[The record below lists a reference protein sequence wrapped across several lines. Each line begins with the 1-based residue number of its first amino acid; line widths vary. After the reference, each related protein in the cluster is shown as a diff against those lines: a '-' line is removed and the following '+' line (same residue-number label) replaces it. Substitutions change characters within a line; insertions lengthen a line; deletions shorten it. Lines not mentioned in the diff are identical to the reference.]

1 VGIKR
6 SIAYTVDVLSTTH
19 TEVTCVDYFYDG
31 WTSKQK
37 QPFTVIIKLGRAK
50 TFFNITLIV
59 SV

>member
-1 VGIKR
+1 LLFG
-6 SIAYTVDVLSTTH
+6 YTVDVLSTTH